1 MCYEAG
7 CFGYEPARGMQAMG
21 AKVYVIAPQNWD
33 EQGKGQVNDK
43 HDAQVICRRLSEYLA
58 LASEGIEHRA
68 HSLARGGGAAGARAD
83 ARAIAAGVAAAPGD
97 RAQPFVELGDG
108 GERALVG
115 GVELGRDPPGG
126 AAVGH
131 IAQLESWKR
140 IIEAIEEQ
148 LGKIEAELRAAAPR
162 KLIFGEG
169 ELTHEL
175 LARELIDPERFRNGR
190 QVGNYFG
197 LCPSESTSERAT
209 TDGLDHQARQSA
221 PAPLDGRNGLAG
233 NSLSAQLS
241 GAPPVGSAAGRS
253 QSLCRCPQESDRGPG
268 ASTGRRPL
276 ANRHRAS
283 AGPRTW
289 AGLQS
294 TAQLK
299 NAHRRRNFTEKK
311 KLSRP
316 RRKTLWNGAPST
328 PPLSAIK
335 ELDL

>member
-1 MCYEAG
+1 MRIPSPQE
-7 CFGYEPARGMQAMG
+7 EERRARGRLR
-21 AKVYVIAPQNWD
+21 
-33 EQGKGQVNDK
+33 EQLQGEL
-43 HDAQVICRRLSEYLA
+43 RRLQA
-58 LASEGIEHRA
+58 IGR
-68 HSLARGGGAAGARAD
+68 SLLLNWELP
-83 ARAIAAGVAAAPGD
+83 VPG
-97 RAQPFVELGDG
+97 RWWAELSWPGMVK
-108 GERALVG
+108 AV
-115 GVELGRDPPGG
+115 PPW
-126 AAVGH
+126 V
-131 IAQLESWKR
+131 IAQLESWKV

-175 LARELIDPERFRNGR
+175 LARELIDPARFRNSR

-221 PAPLDGRNGLAG
+221 PAPLDGGNGLAG

-241 GAPPVGSAAGRS
+241 GAPPLGSAAGRS
-253 QSLCRCPQESDRGPG
+253 QSLRRCPQESHCRPGP
-268 ASTGRRPL
+268 STRRRPL

-283 AGPRTW
+283 PGPRTW
-289 AGLQS
+289 AGLKS

-299 NAHRRRNFTEKK
+299 NAHRRRNFYREE

-328 PPLSAIK
+328 SPLSAIK